1 MDGTSLG
8 ARRMG
13 GRIELDQE
21 TFNSLLSRRGGLQH
35 PWSSAAP
42 APEGTIGFGAGVPDP
57 ETLPLEQL
65 SEAAQAVIVEEG
77 IASLQYGSSMGD
89 IVLREQ
95 IAERVMRLHGIET
108 PPEHVVITTGASQAL
123 DIVCATFV
131 DPGDVVITENPTFT
145 GSLWTFRAH
154 GARLVPVSSGPNGLD
169 IDELEQTLSD
179 LRAAGDRPKL
189 IYLTPDYQN
198 PTGVQMPTM
207 LRRRLVE
214 LAASAGCLVVEDAA
228 YAEVDIDGI
237 AAPSLLSLAPEQ
249 TVQVGTFSKVIGPGL
264 RIGWLT
270 GSAPAVQQAAANRTD
285 MGTSVTLSRMLARF
299 LANDE
304 LDPHLS
310 QVREVYRRKRV
321 AFGLAARENL
331 GPLAR
336 WTNPA
341 GGFFFWLEATEGVD
355 VTRLWELAREE
366 RVSFAPGFRFFVGDE
381 PPTQFMR
388 FAFSEVSIDNIGE
401 GLRRLGRAVERLQDE
416 SQSRLF

>member
-1 MDGTSLG
+1 MN
-8 ARRMG
+8 A
-13 GRIELDQE
+13 E

-35 PWSSAAP
+35 PWSSVAP
-42 APEGTIGFGAGVPDP
+42 APEGTISFGAGVPDP

-65 SEAAQAVIVEEG
+65 DEAARAVIAEEG
-77 IASLQYGSSMGD
+77 IAALQYGSSMGD
-89 IVLREQ
+89 IALREQ
-95 IAERVMRLHGIET
+95 IAERVTRLHGVET

-123 DIVCATFV
+123 DIVCATFI

-189 IYLTPDYQN
+189 IYLTPDFQN
-198 PTGVQMPTM
+198 PTGAQMPTM

-214 LAASAGCLVVEDAA
+214 LAANAGCLVVEDAA
-228 YAEVDIDGI
+228 YAEVGIDGI
-237 AAPSLLSLAPEQ
+237 DAPSLLSLAPEQ

-270 GSAPAVQQAAANRTD
+270 GSPPAVQHAAANRTD

-299 LANDE
+299 LSNGE
-304 LDPHLS
+304 LDPHLNR
-310 QVREVYRRKRV
+310 VREVYRRKRV
-321 AFGLAARENL
+321 AFRLAARENL
-331 GPLAR
+331 GPMAQ
-336 WTNPA
+336 WTTPA
-341 GGFFFWLEATEGVD
+341 GGFFFWLEANEKLD
-355 VTRLWELAREE
+355 VSRLWELAREE
-366 RVSFAPGFRFFVGDE
+366 RVSFAPGFRFFVEDE
-381 PPTQFMR
+381 PPMSHMR

-401 GLRRLGRAVERLQDE
+401 GLRRLGRAVERLEDE
-416 SQSRLF
+416 SRGRLF

>member
-1 MDGTSLG
+1 MD
-8 ARRMG
+8 A
-13 GRIELDQE
+13 E

-35 PWSSAAP
+35 PWSSVTP
-42 APEGTIGFGAGVPDP
+42 MPEGTIGFGAGVPDP

-65 SEAAQAVIVEEG
+65 DEAAQAVIAEEG
-77 IASLQYGSSMGD
+77 IAALQYGSSMGD
-89 IVLREQ
+89 ISLREQ
-95 IAERVMRLHGIET
+95 IAERVSRLHGVET

-123 DIVCATFV
+123 DSVCATFI

-154 GARLVPVSSGPNGLD
+154 GARLVPVSSGANGLD
-169 IDELEQTLSD
+169 IDELEQTLSG

-214 LAASAGCLVVEDAA
+214 LAANAGCLIVEDAA
-228 YAEVDIDGI
+228 YAEVGIDGI
-237 AAPSLLSLAPEQ
+237 DAPSLLSLAPEQ

-270 GSAPAVQQAAANRTD
+270 GSPPAVQHAAANRTD

-299 LANDE
+299 LANDQ
-304 LDPHLS
+304 LDPHLNR
-310 QVREVYRRKRV
+310 VREVYRRKRT
-321 AFGLAARENL
+321 AFSLAVKENL
-331 GPLAR
+331 GPMAQ
-336 WTNPA
+336 WTTPA
-341 GGFFFWLEATEGVD
+341 GGFFFWLEAHKDVD
-355 VTRLWELAREE
+355 VPRLWELAREE
-366 RVSFAPGFRFFVGDE
+366 RVSFAPGSRFFVEDE
-381 PPTQFMR
+381 PPTQYMR

-416 SQSRLF
+416 SRGRLF